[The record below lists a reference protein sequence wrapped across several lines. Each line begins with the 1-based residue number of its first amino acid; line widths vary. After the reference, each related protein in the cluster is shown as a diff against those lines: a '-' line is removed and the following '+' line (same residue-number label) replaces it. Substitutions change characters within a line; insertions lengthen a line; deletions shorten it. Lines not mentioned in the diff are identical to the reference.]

1 MDIFLAVQVD
11 DFFKQRLDLAAVAGL
26 AKHPHNLCYD
36 GFGGHVAGLK
46 DARIVAVFFAYLVDL
61 TVSAFFRAL
70 CGNGKSLSGIHPVK
84 DGFLEGVVVFRDAA
98 DPKGLQND
106 GVIIF
111 F

>member
-1 MDIFLAVQVD
+1 MKKISYSWTHGITYLFAFLYAMCLMDIFLAVQVD

-61 TVSAFFRAL
+61 KVAAFFRDL
-70 CGNGKSLSGIHPVK
+70 RGNSESLS
-84 DGFLEGVVVFRDAA
+84 
-98 DPKGLQND
+98 
-106 GVIIF
+106 
-111 F
+111 